1 MSTEALALAE
11 HWLERARP
19 DRALDAL
26 SRVTG
31 EEAVSPRAFRIRA
44 LAHHLADEDQAA
56 VDVARSGLA
65 SHGPDLGLLG
75 ILAQALADLGRTAE
89 AERACLDG
97 LSLDP
102 QSVWLLCVY
111 AKLCG
116 LAGQHDKARQLLERA
131 AAQEPDARS
140 VVHTRAVLAIARG
153 DQAEAQRII
162 AAMLAA
168 DPDDAGAH
176 ALRGLAASQ
185 RGDATT
191 AYAGF
196 RAAAAGNPQNRH
208 MVDAARKL
216 RVANHWLLWPLR
228 PFQRFS
234 TFQIWITAV
243 LVQMGLRMVGLGVVA
258 LPVAFVWLAL
268 CVYSWVAPPVV
279 RLLIG
284 KGLLR

>member
-31 EEAVSPRAFRIRA
+31 EQAVSARAFRLRA

-56 VDVARSGLA
+56 VDIARSGLA

-75 ILAQALADLGRTAE
+75 VLAQALADLGRTAE

-97 LSLDP
+97 LALDP
-102 QSVWLLCVY
+102 HSVWLLCIY

-131 AAQEPDARS
+131 AAQEPDARQ

-153 DQAEAQRII
+153 DDAEAQRVIG
-162 AAMLAA
+162 AMLAA

-208 MVDAARKL
+208 MVEAARTL
-216 RVANHWLLWPLR
+216 RVVNHWLLWPLR

-234 TFQIWITAV
+234 TFQIWITVV
-243 LVQMGLRMVGLGVVA
+243 LVHLGLRLAGLDAVTVPLAVVW
-258 LPVAFVWLAL
+258 VAF
-268 CVYSWVAPPVV
+268 CVYSWIAPPVV
-279 RLLIG
+279 RLLMR